1 MKILDDRPYE
11 FGDFIDTAKLPCK
24 VAVLPLFT
32 FIPAASKRMSSPCC
46 YHLLTPFC
54 VTCSS
59 LMSEK
64 WYLGV
69 AHVSRIILKTWH
81 HFLPWVAVAV
91 FSLHL
96 FCLWLAL
103 RAGCCLF
110 GPWVSAVA
118 SLLSLSL
125 SLFLAICQ
133 FFPPEVYSAQV

>member
-1 MKILDDRPYE
+1 
-11 FGDFIDTAKLPCK
+11 
-24 VAVLPLFT
+24 
-32 FIPAASKRMSSPCC
+32 
-46 YHLLTPFC
+46 
-54 VTCSS
+54 
-59 LMSEK
+59 MSEK

-125 SLFLAICQ
+125 SFWLFAN
-133 FFPPEVYSAQV
+133 FFLQRYTLLKYNLKQKEGINFFLLNVI